1 MSNNG
6 PYIDIDDQEYRPGP
20 IAPVCADCGLPA
32 WLCECAWL
40 EAMHREPRGEADAII
55 GWWPTAIFAVAALA
69 IAIVAVRVL

>member
-20 IAPVCADCGLPA
+20 LAPVCPTCRYLLALCDCPPSWHA
-32 WLCECAWL
+32 
-40 EAMHREPRGEADAII
+40 EPGDDAII
-55 GWWPTAIFAVAALA
+55 GWWPTAIFAVFALA